1 VRDIILIWRVWN
13 VKNTF
18 LHLVYHMLP
27 VSLDCPF
34 LIAPSIFCN
43 IYLNFIFLLNER
55 IYLFWK
61 QTISHLIKS
70 LKNVRKSN
78 INYCKCTIEKVH
90 ETNRMLKPQIWN
102 RMLKSQIW
110 NRMLKSQICI
120 TQVNTSQS
128 KLEISVSGVLTFHT
142 LQIRIISLTI
152 RKNMSSM
159 PGLHIDKLL
168 EKYSSESI

>member
-1 VRDIILIWRVWN
+1 VRCLLEWFKFVTLAFYFKF
-13 VKNTF
+13 VTSAFYFKF
-18 LHLVYHMLP
+18 G

-70 LKNVRKSN
+70 LKKVRKSN

-128 KLEISVSGVLTFHT
+128 KHLT
-142 LQIRIISLTI
+142 
-152 RKNMSSM
+152 K
-159 PGLHIDKLL
+159 
-168 EKYSSESI
+168 

>member
-1 VRDIILIWRVWN
+1 LCCVLCLV
-13 VKNTF
+13 F

-34 LIAPSIFCN
+34 LIALSIFCN

-70 LKNVRKSN
+70 LKKVRKSN

-128 KLEISVSGVLTFHT
+128 KLEISVSGVFNIPYPSNQDYIPHNLSFLLFL
-142 LQIRIISLTI
+142 LQLKKQSYIVWS
-152 RKNMSSM
+152 KAC
-159 PGLHIDKLL
+159 K
-168 EKYSSESI
+168 